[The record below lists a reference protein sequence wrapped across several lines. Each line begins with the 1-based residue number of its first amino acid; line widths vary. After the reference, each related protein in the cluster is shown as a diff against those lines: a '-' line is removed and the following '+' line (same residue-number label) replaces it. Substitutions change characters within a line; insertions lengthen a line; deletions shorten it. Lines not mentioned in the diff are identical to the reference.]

1 MLHPRGPVNMGRWEL
16 GKEGGVPVKPPGWEA
31 RGLAWAPGQLLACS
45 TLSGL
50 MLG

>member
-1 MLHPRGPVNMGRWEL
+1 MGHREL

-31 RGLAWAPGQLLACS
+31 GGLAWAPGQLLARS
-45 TLSGL
+45 ALSGL